1 MRFTSSQLRRPWHTC
16 VALLSGVALAGAA
29 PQAASA
35 HDSLT
40 LRFQKECPE
49 GTWTCTGTLLTAHG
63 KPIRDSRVSAL
74 IDSALPWN
82 AAGVVGFS
90 ATETVSSSRGTFTM
104 KHVGINVFSA
114 EPPAIHVLGVVSE
127 GTWDGRPLTGAL
139 LRIRAHGVP
148 PSSVRGMI
156 QIRPDLL

>member
-1 MRFTSSQLRRPWHTC
+1 MISTSSQLRRAC
-16 VALLSGVALAGAA
+16 VAVLTGVALAGAA

-40 LRFQKECPE
+40 LRFQKECHPDA
-49 GTWTCTGTLLTAHG
+49 TCTGTLLNAHG
-63 KPIRDSRVSAL
+63 RPIRDSLVSAL
-74 IDSALPWN
+74 IDPLAWN
-82 AAGVVGFS
+82 AGGVAGFS

-114 EPPAIHVLGVVSE
+114 QPAAIHVLGVVSE
-127 GTWDGRPLTGAL
+127 GTWGGRQLTGAL

-148 PSSVRGMI
+148 PSSVRGVI
-156 QIRPDLL
+156 QIDPVFAG